1 MVRCPWPG
9 TDPEYIRYHDEEW
22 GVPVRDDGKLFE
34 LLILEGIQAG
44 LSWITVLKRREAYR
58 EALEGFDPERMA
70 RYTAGDLELLLKN
83 PRLIRNRRK
92 MAALVGNSRAYLRLL
107 EETGSFS
114 GYLWGFTGGKIL
126 CRQARTMEDIPAFTG
141 ESEALSR
148 DLKKRG
154 FSFCGPTIVY
164 ALMQSAG
171 LYNDHLTGCFRY
183 RQILEVHGDS
193 CVFPEDHL

>member
-22 GVPVRDDGKLFE
+22 GVPVRDDRKLFE

-44 LSWITVLKRREAYR
+44 LSWITVLKRRDAYR
-58 EALEGFDPERMA
+58 DALDGFNPERMSCLSA
-70 RYTAGDLELLLKN
+70 SDLDLLMGN

-92 MAALVGNSRAYLRLL
+92 MDALVINARAYLKLR

-114 GYLWGFTGGKIL
+114 EYIWGFTGGKII
-126 CRQARTMEDIPAFTG
+126 CRRARTMEEIPAFTE
-141 ESEALSR
+141 ESAALSR

-171 LYNDHLTGCFRY
+171 LYNDHLTGCFRH
-183 RQILEVHGDS
+183 RQILDAHGGS

>member
-34 LLILEGIQAG
+34 LLMLEGIQAG
-44 LSWITVLKRREAYR
+44 LSWITVLKRRDAYR
-58 EALEGFDPERMA
+58 DALDGFDPDRMS
-70 RYTAGDLELLLKN
+70 RLSTSDLDLLLGN

-92 MAALVGNSRAYLRLL
+92 MEALVTNARSYLKLR

-114 GYLWGFTGGKIL
+114 DYIWGFTGGRII
-126 CRQARTMEDIPAFTG
+126 CRRARTMEDIPAFTD
-141 ESEALSR
+141 ESAALSR

-171 LYNDHLTGCFRY
+171 LYNDHLTGCFRH
-183 RQILEVHGDS
+183 RQILDAHGGN